1 MQALGREAPGGWT
14 GSMEGKPR
22 AARPASRLTAIQVK
36 GEAAMRRSRMRMFQ
50 AAMLCVGA
58 ASSQIV
64 SSQTSTAT
72 EAATTTGPVAYV
84 YVSSGPT
91 STGKNVVNAYA
102 AAANGK
108 LTLVPGSPFHD
119 DVTYMVVN
127 GKYLFGS
134 TRSGIY
140 VAAFLMLSNG
150 ALHWTT
156 STNVSQYDPDGCV
169 SSSPLVLD
177 HTGADLYR
185 PAFVGGLCD
194 SSEYQ
199 SFNIDKTTG
208 RLKLLGS
215 SAQKFLFNT
224 PLTFSG
230 NNVYAYGSD
239 CINFQ
244 GNYLDTFQTLKR
256 ESNGFLADT
265 SFTTNPPPSPT
276 SGEFYCRSL
285 TAADPTS
292 HVAVA
297 VQLIDTNTSS
307 PVGLPQV
314 ATYTSSS
321 SGNLT
326 TTSTHANMPK
336 TATGFVLDLAMSPS
350 GKLLAVAGTNGLQI
364 YHFNGSA
371 PLTAYTGLLTSLDI
385 EQAYWDN
392 QNHLYAVSQNGGRL
406 FVFTV
411 TPTSVSQASG
421 SPHVITHP
429 RQMIVQ
435 PKTP

>member
-1 MQALGREAPGGWT
+1 
-14 GSMEGKPR
+14 
-22 AARPASRLTAIQVK
+22 
-36 GEAAMRRSRMRMFQ
+36 MRRSTKRMFQ
-50 AAMLCVGA
+50 VAMLCVSA
-58 ASSQIV
+58 ASAQV
-64 SSQTSTAT
+64 VTPETST
-72 EAATTTGPVAYV
+72 EIQSATTTGPVAYV

-102 AAANGK
+102 AAASGK

-140 VAAFLMLSNG
+140 VAAFLMESNG

-156 STNVSQYDPDGCV
+156 STNVSQYNPDGCV

-185 PAFVGGLCD
+185 PAFVGGLCE

-199 SFNIDKTTG
+199 SLNIDKTTG
-208 RLKLLGS
+208 KLKLLGS
-215 SAQKFLFNT
+215 SAQKFLSST
-224 PLTFSG
+224 PLSFSA

-239 CINFQ
+239 CFNYK
-244 GNYLDTFQTLKR
+244 GSYLDTFQTLKR

-265 SFTTNPPPSPT
+265 SLTTNPPPSP
-276 SGEFYCRSL
+276 SSSEFYCRSL
-285 TAADPTS
+285 TAADPAN

-297 VQLIDTNTSS
+297 VQLIDFNTSS
-307 PVGLPQV
+307 TVGLPQL
-314 ATYTSSS
+314 ATYTSTS

-326 TTSTHANMPK
+326 TTSTQANMPK

-350 GKLLAVAGTNGLQI
+350 GKLLAVAGTNGLQVF
-364 YHFNGSA
+364 HFNGSA
-371 PLTAYTGLLTSLDI
+371 AITPYTGLLTSMDI
-385 EQAYWDN
+385 EQA
-392 QNHLYAVSQNGGRL
+392 
-406 FVFTV
+406 
-411 TPTSVSQASG
+411 
-421 SPHVITHP
+421 
-429 RQMIVQ
+429 
-435 PKTP
+435 

>member
-1 MQALGREAPGGWT
+1 
-14 GSMEGKPR
+14 
-22 AARPASRLTAIQVK
+22 
-36 GEAAMRRSRMRMFQ
+36 MFQ
-50 AAMLCVGA
+50 VAMLCVSA
-58 ASSQIV
+58 ASAQIV
-64 SSQTSTAT
+64 SSQTSTA
-72 EAATTTGPVAYV
+72 AQPATTTGPAAYV

-91 STGKNVVNAYA
+91 STGKNVVNAFA

-140 VAAFLMLSNG
+140 VAAFLMQSNG

-156 STNVSQYDPDGCV
+156 STNVSQYNPDGCV
-169 SSSPLVLD
+169 SSSPPVLD

-185 PAFVGGLCD
+185 PALVGGLCE

-208 RLKLLGS
+208 KLKLLGS

-224 PLTFSG
+224 PLSFSG
-230 NNVYAYGSD
+230 NNIYAYGSD
-239 CINFQ
+239 CINYK
-244 GNYLDTFQTLKR
+244 GNYLDTFQALRR

-265 SFTTNPPPSPT
+265 SFTTNPPPSP
-276 SGEFYCRSL
+276 SSSEFYCRSL
-285 TAADPTS
+285 TAADPTN

-297 VQLIDTNTSS
+297 VQLIDFNTSS
-307 PVGLPQV
+307 TVGLPQL
-314 ATYTSSS
+314 ATYTSAS

-326 TTSTHANMPK
+326 TTSTQANMPK

-364 YHFNGSA
+364 FHFNGST
-371 PLTAYTGLLTSLDI
+371 PLTAYTGLLTSMDI

-411 TPTSVSQASG
+411 TPTSASQASG
-421 SPHVITHP
+421 SPYVISHP

>member
-1 MQALGREAPGGWT
+1 
-14 GSMEGKPR
+14 
-22 AARPASRLTAIQVK
+22 
-36 GEAAMRRSRMRMFQ
+36 MFQ
-50 AAMLCVGA
+50 VALLGVSAA
-58 ASSQIV
+58 ASAQV
-64 SSQTSTAT
+64 VTSQTST
-72 EAATTTGPVAYV
+72 EAAITTAPVAYV

-91 STGKNVVNAYA
+91 STGKNVVDAYA
-102 AAANGK
+102 AATNGK

-140 VAAFLMLSNG
+140 VAAFLIEPNG

-185 PAFVGGLCD
+185 PAFVGGLCE

-208 RLKLLGS
+208 KLKLLGS

-224 PLTFSG
+224 PLSFSG

-239 CINFQ
+239 CIDYK
-244 GNYLDTFQTLKR
+244 GNYLDTFETLKR

-265 SFTTNPPPSPT
+265 SLTTAPPASPS
-276 SGEFYCRSL
+276 SSDFYCRSL
-285 TAADPTS
+285 TAADPAN

-297 VQLIDTNTSS
+297 VQLIDNNTSS
-307 PVGLPQV
+307 TVGLRQL
-314 ATYTSSS
+314 ATYTSNS

-326 TTSTHANMPK
+326 TTSTQANMPK

-364 YHFNGSA
+364 FHFNGSA
-371 PLTAYTGLLTSLDI
+371 PITPYTGLLTNLDI

-411 TPTSVSQASG
+411 TPTSVGHANG
-421 SPHVITHP
+421 SPYVISRPH
-429 RQMIVQ
+429 QLIVQ
-435 PKTP
+435 PK